1 MNRTLVIS
9 DIHGCN
15 ASFNELLQTIGYNS
29 GQDKLILLG
38 DFVDRGPNSK
48 EVVEQVI
55 EMVEAGQAIALRGNH
70 DQRFLEVMANEANE
84 HATQRFF
91 EYGGH
96 QTLSSYCSET
106 LLWNGSYDERR
117 LEAARAYIQ
126 DTFGHHLDFINQLPY
141 YYEDEHH
148 IYVHA
153 GINPEYTNWKEQPL
167 LDFLWIRDPFYSK
180 PTIVEKTVVFGHTR
194 AINMHDTAH
203 IWFGGDKI
211 GIDGGCAYGMQ
222 LNCLEILEGK
232 EYRTYH
238 VSSVESKS

>member
-9 DIHGCN
+9 DIHGCY
-15 ASFNELLQTIGYNS
+15 ASFNELLNTVRYMPE
-29 GQDKLILLG
+29 QDKLILLG
-38 DFVDRGPNSK
+38 DFVDRGPKSK
-48 EVVEQVI
+48 EVIEQVI
-55 EMVEAGQAIALRGNH
+55 GIVEAGQAIALRGNH
-70 DQRFLEVMANEANE
+70 DQRFLEVMDNSANE

-96 QTLSSYCSET
+96 QTLSSYCSGT
-106 LLWNGSYDERR
+106 PLWNDSEEGRN

-126 DTFGHHLDFINQLPY
+126 QTYGHHLAFLNQLPY
-141 YYEDEHH
+141 YYEDDHH

-153 GINPEYTNWKEQPL
+153 GINPEYVNWKEQPL

-180 PTIVEKTVVFGHTR
+180 PTIVEKTVLFGHTR
-194 AINMHDTAH
+194 AIKMHDTAH

-222 LNCLEILEGK
+222 LNCLEITNGQ
-232 EYRTYH
+232 EYRAYH
-238 VSSVESKS
+238 VNAVESKS